1 MGYLGLIVGP
11 VGLAVG
17 VIVALSNRQI
27 RQERIDHLDGLVDDL
42 RGEMADER
50 RRCDEKV
57 RELEHRCSRLEG
69 QVDAAV
75 GDLGDRIGRSIAEA
89 VITRLAE
96 DPL

>member
-1 MGYLGLIVGP
+1 MSDVLGYLGLIVGP

-27 RQERIDHLDGLVDDL
+27 RQERIDHLDGLVEVQQHEITAL
-42 RGEMADER
+42 QQ
-50 RRCDEKV
+50 
-57 RELEHRCSRLEG
+57 RCSKLEG

-75 GDLGDRIGRSIAEA
+75 GELGDRIGRSIAEA